1 MATCCAATIEGGNFY
16 LVRSMTLANEPHS
29 PDVAHDL
36 RGWFCRAIAPDSAC
50 SVLEVGEA
58 HVGNWFANVTRTE
71 SALSDEACAES
82 VNFDIV
88 VIHQSL
94 GGCATLRSALVSA
107 RRLLRQGGWLV
118 LSGANRLRPA
128 GRGDWPSIRMPR
140 ATGWGFRSALKRAG
154 FADISLHVAHP
165 PDCAPIYVIETHPRS
180 ARAFFGAQLAARD
193 LPSWSP
199 KKLLF
204 GALVATN
211 LMPYLQPGFIV
222 VGRRC

>member
-1 MATCCAATIEGGNFY
+1 
-16 LVRSMTLANEPHS
+16 MTLANEPHS
-29 PDVAHDL
+29 PDVAQDL
-36 RGWFCRAIAPDSAC
+36 RGWFCRAIAPDSTC

-58 HVGNWFANVTRTE
+58 HAGNWFANVTRTE
-71 SALSDEACAES
+71 SALSDNARAEG
-82 VNFDIV
+82 VTFDIV

-94 GGCATLRSALVSA
+94 GGCATLQSALVSA

-118 LSGANRLRPA
+118 LSGASRLRA
-128 GRGDWPSIRMPR
+128 ASRSDGPSIPIPR

-154 FADISLHVAHP
+154 FADISLHVAQP
-165 PDCAPIYVIETHPRS
+165 LDCSPTYVIETHPRS

-193 LPSWSP
+193 LPNWSP
-199 KKLLF
+199 KRLLF

>member
-1 MATCCAATIEGGNFY
+1 MA
-16 LVRSMTLANEPHS
+16 RSIALANEPHS
-29 PDVAHDL
+29 PDVAQDL

-58 HVGNWFANVTRTE
+58 HVGNWFANVTRSE
-71 SALSDEACAES
+71 SALSSEARAGS
-82 VNFDIV
+82 ASFDIV

-94 GGCATLRSALVSA
+94 GGCTTLQGALKSA

-118 LSGANRLRPA
+118 LAGANRLRPLS
-128 GRGDWPSIRMPR
+128 RSDWPSIPMPR

-154 FADISLHVAHP
+154 FADISLHVAYP
-165 PDCAPIYVIETHPRS
+165 PDSAPIYVIESHPRS
-180 ARAFFGAQLAARD
+180 ARAFFGAQLAARA
-193 LPSWSP
+193 LPNWSP
-199 KKLLF
+199 KRLLF
-204 GALVATN
+204 GTLVATN